1 MSKCNLR
8 KEAYRYIQKRLSK
21 LPVGSCD
28 ADQGLSIP
36 LDELTQ
42 LKEGVAD
49 PSVVLLATFRQLF
62 IGAVTETEIDAHLV
76 KPFRGKS
83 DEGEINSARRSHIQ
97 CLSGTISKRS

>member
-1 MSKCNLR
+1 MSKCDLR
-8 KEAYRYIQKRLSK
+8 KEAYRYIQERLSK

-36 LDELTQ
+36 LHELTQ

-49 PSVVLLATFRQLF
+49 LSVVLVATFKQLF
-62 IGAVTETEIDAHLV
+62 RGTVTEVEIDAHLV

-83 DEGEINSARRSHIQ
+83 DEGEMNSARRSHI
-97 CLSGTISKRS
+97 